1 MGGLKENLRSQLGKD
16 KFDELYALLRK
27 HRSNPHCIED
37 EVYEDVK
44 KCVGTNKYLLTLVF
58 QLDGIVFREVLA
70 EIA

>member
-1 MGGLKENLRSQLGKD
+1 M
-16 KFDELYALLRK
+16 RK